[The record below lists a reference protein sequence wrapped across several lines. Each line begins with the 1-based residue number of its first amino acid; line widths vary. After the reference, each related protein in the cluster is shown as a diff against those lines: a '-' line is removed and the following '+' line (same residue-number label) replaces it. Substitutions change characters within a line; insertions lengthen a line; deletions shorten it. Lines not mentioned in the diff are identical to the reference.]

1 MTEEGFTMADNKS
14 FMGRG
19 FKFPFSVDP
28 ATNRIAMSSAEDNIK
43 EAIRIILRT
52 NLGERVM
59 MPEFGTAAGDFVF
72 SDSRAERIAALE
84 DSVREALERWEP
96 RIGDVTAQAVNA
108 NGSKSVVEIDISYT
122 VRMTNSRFNMVYP
135 FYMMEGEGK

>member
-1 MTEEGFTMADNKS
+1 MADNKRY
-14 FMGRG
+14 MGVG

-28 ATNRIAMSSAEDNIK
+28 STRRVAMSSAEEDIS

-59 MPEFGTAAGDFVF
+59 LPEFGTAAGDFAF
-72 SDSRAERIAALE
+72 SDSSAERIAALE
-84 DSVREALERWEP
+84 SSVYEALEQWEP
-96 RIGDVTAQAVNA
+96 RICDIEAAALDNG
-108 NGSKSVVEIDISYT
+108 GSKGMLEISIKYT
-122 VRMTNSRFNMVYP
+122 VRSTNNQFNMVYP

>member
-1 MTEEGFTMADNKS
+1 MEYMDNKS

-19 FKFPFSVDP
+19 LKFPVSVDP
-28 ATNRIAMSSAEDNIK
+28 STGRIAMSSAEDDIS

-59 MPEFGTAAGDFVF
+59 LPEFGTAAGEFIF
-72 SDSRAERIAALE
+72 SDSRAEQIAALE
-84 DSVREALERWEP
+84 DSVREALDRWEP
-96 RIGDVTAQAVNA
+96 RITDITVSAE
-108 NGSKSVVEIDISYT
+108 NGGGEKNVLMISIHYT
-122 VRMTNSRFNMVYP
+122 VRTTNNQFNMVYP